1 MTKKKKEKTAQNKG
15 QWITY
20 VVYMLLGAACGI
32 FDLMYMDTA
41 GQSEK
46 GFFSEI
52 IPLALML
59 IGIYAAMLIQIIIHE
74 AGHLIFGLMTGY
86 RFSSFR
92 VANLMWVKLDGR
104 IRCRKLHIAGTGGQ
118 CLMIPP
124 DLKDGKMPV
133 MLYNFGGAIINLATA
148 VLCVG
153 LSFLCSARS
162 LGWTILMIFAVIGL
176 AFALIN
182 GLPIKMG
189 SVNNDGRNAL
199 ELSRSEEAT
208 RAFWIQ
214 MKVNEQIAKGLRL
227 KDMPDE
233 WFKVPS
239 DELMK
244 NGIVATT
251 GVLVC
256 NRLMDQQRFDE
267 AEKDMKRKRREVG
280 QARKRIA
287 ELDQIFKRIY
297 EDDINGTISHERF
310 LKLSAEYEA
319 EQRELTE
326 KVNAEQKEVDTYEQ
340 NKSDFDSFAAIIR
353 KYVGITEL
361 TPTIVNEFVKK
372 IVVHAP
378 EKIDGKRFQK
388 VDIVFNFVGE
398 IHLPTDSQTE
408 QKEANKHKKTA

>member
-1 MTKKKKEKTAQNKG
+1 MTNKKKEKTVQNKG
-15 QWITY
+15 QWIGI
-20 VVYMLLGAACGI
+20 VFYMLLGAACGI

-41 GQSEK
+41 GQSEN
-46 GFFSEI
+46 GLFSEI

-59 IGIYAAMLIQIIIHE
+59 IGIYAAMLIQLIIHE

-92 VANLMWVKLDGR
+92 IANLMWVKLDGR
-104 IRCRKLHIAGTGGQ
+104 IQCRKLHIAGTGGQ

-189 SVNNDGRNAL
+189 SVNNDGRNTL

-244 NGIVATT
+244 NGIIATT
-251 GVLVC
+251 GMLAC

-267 AEKDMKRKRREVG
+267 ADTLMKRLLSQQNGVIGLYRNLMVCDQMYVEMISG
-280 QARKRIA
+280 NRKEILNEMRTR
-287 ELDQIFKRIY
+287 DQMRVMKAMKKYPSVLR
-297 EDDINGTISHERF
+297 T
-310 LKLSAEYEA
+310 EYVYA
-319 EQRELTE
+319 LL
-326 KVNAEQKEVDTYEQ
+326 VEQ
-340 NKSDFDSFAAIIR
+340 NLKKAEKLMTQFRQCAKSYPYPSEIESERQLMALADAKMTSQQGYIR
-353 KYVGITEL
+353 GT
-361 TPTIVNEFVKK
+361 
-372 IVVHAP
+372 
-378 EKIDGKRFQK
+378 
-388 VDIVFNFVGE
+388 
-398 IHLPTDSQTE
+398 QTG
-408 QKEANKHKKTA
+408 N

>member
-46 GFFSEI
+46 GLFSEI

-59 IGIYAAMLIQIIIHE
+59 IGIYAAMLIQLIIHE

-104 IRCRKLHIAGTGGQ
+104 IQCRKLHIAGTGGQ

-189 SVNNDGRNAL
+189 PVNNDGRNAL

-208 RAFWIQ
+208 RAFWTQ

-251 GVLVC
+251 GVLAC

-267 AEKDMKRKRREVG
+267 ADMLMKRLLAQQNGIIGLYRNLMVCDQMYVEMISEN
-280 QARKRIA
+280 RKEI
-287 ELDQIFKRIY
+287 LDEMRTKDQLRVMKAMKKYPSVLR
-297 EDDINGTISHERF
+297 T
-310 LKLSAEYEA
+310 EYVYA
-319 EQRELTE
+319 LL
-326 KVNAEQKEVDTYEQ
+326 VEQ
-340 NKSDFDSFAAIIR
+340 NPKKAEKLMAQFRQCAKSYPYPSEIEGERQLMVLAAA
-353 KYVGITEL
+353 KMTAQQEY
-361 TPTIVNEFVKK
+361 
-372 IVVHAP
+372 
-378 EKIDGKRFQK
+378 
-388 VDIVFNFVGE
+388 
-398 IHLPTDSQTE
+398 IHGTQTG
-408 QKEANKHKKTA
+408 N

>member
-15 QWITY
+15 QWIAY
-20 VVYMLLGAACGI
+20 VVFILTGAACGI
-32 FDLMYMDTA
+32 FVPLYTDMA

-46 GFFSEI
+46 GIFSDI
-52 IPLALML
+52 MPFVLML
-59 IGIYAAMLIQIIIHE
+59 IGTYAAMLIQLIIHE

-92 VANLMWVKLDGR
+92 IANLMWVKLDGR
-104 IRCRKLHIAGTGGQ
+104 IQCRKLHIAGTGGQ

-189 SVNNDGRNAL
+189 AVNNDGRNAL
-199 ELSRSEEAT
+199 ELSRSEEAA
-208 RAFWIQ
+208 RALWIQ
-214 MKVNEQIAKGLRL
+214 MKVNEQITKGLRL

-239 DELMK
+239 DESMK
-244 NGIVATT
+244 NGIIATI
-251 GVLVC
+251 GVLAC
-256 NRLMDQQRFDE
+256 NRLIDQRQFDE
-267 AEKDMKRKRREVG
+267 ADTLMKRLLSQQNGVIGLYRNLMVCDQMYVEMISG
-280 QARKRIA
+280 NRKEILNEMRTR
-287 ELDQIFKRIY
+287 DQMRVMKAMKKYPSVLR
-297 EDDINGTISHERF
+297 T
-310 LKLSAEYEA
+310 EYVYA
-319 EQRELTE
+319 LL
-326 KVNAEQKEVDTYEQ
+326 VEQ
-340 NKSDFDSFAAIIR
+340 NLKKAEKLMTQFRQCAKSYPYPSEIESERQLMALADAKMTSQQGYIR
-353 KYVGITEL
+353 GT
-361 TPTIVNEFVKK
+361 
-372 IVVHAP
+372 
-378 EKIDGKRFQK
+378 
-388 VDIVFNFVGE
+388 
-398 IHLPTDSQTE
+398 QTG
-408 QKEANKHKKTA
+408 N

>member
-46 GFFSEI
+46 GLFSEI

-59 IGIYAAMLIQIIIHE
+59 IGIYAAMLIQLIIHE

-92 VANLMWVKLDGR
+92 IANLMWVKLDGR
-104 IRCRKLHIAGTGGQ
+104 IQCRKLHIAGTGGQ

-199 ELSRSEEAT
+199 ELSHSEEAT

-267 AEKDMKRKRREVG
+267 ADMLMKRLLAQQNG
-280 QARKRIA
+280 IIG
-287 ELDQIFKRIY
+287 LYY
-297 EDDINGTISHERF
+297 EDGSPKLTEHVAAVKGFSITVSKIGLLNDCLYILPENEVKTSDIGGTAVTFGYRSMPYGPYDPDTHEPSGYYDMYVAEF
-310 LKLSAEYEA
+310 EYDGIEYEIVA
-319 EQRELTE
+319 EQMEAE
-326 KVNAEQKEVDTYEQ
+326 EVVKVVSSIIYGEEIIVD
-340 NKSDFDSFAAIIR
+340 K
-353 KYVGITEL
+353 
-361 TPTIVNEFVKK
+361 
-372 IVVHAP
+372 
-378 EKIDGKRFQK
+378 
-388 VDIVFNFVGE
+388 
-398 IHLPTDSQTE
+398 
-408 QKEANKHKKTA
+408 